1 MRLMLCRTRCPVRE
15 DMVAE
20 GSEIK
25 LPFPGGAEYA
35 ILVCFVEKGYR
46 TTSAA
51 HTLVACNFG
60 NVD

>member
-1 MRLMLCRTRCPVRE
+1 MLSRTSCPIRE

-20 GSEIK
+20 GLEIK
-25 LPFPGGAEYA
+25 LSFPGGAEYA
-35 ILVCFVEKGYR
+35 IPVGFIENGYR

-51 HTLVACNFG
+51 HTLVPCNFG